1 MVLGLSFN
9 GFWGTC
15 FGEQLLIDS
24 LFSRSR
30 IILRAASLVAT
41 KYRYETLA
49 LCMLGQSKTAQQA
62 DIDAVAELIDFLK
75 FNVVYGQVIWI
86 FNKNDSYESKF

>member
-1 MVLGLSFN
+1 
-9 GFWGTC
+9 
-15 FGEQLLIDS
+15 
-24 LFSRSR
+24 
-30 IILRAASLVAT
+30 
-41 KYRYETLA
+41 
-49 LCMLGQSKTAQQA
+49 MLGQSKTAQQA